1 MTKQFKTREEWL
13 TFVAD
18 ELRPAFK
25 AAGHP
30 IPVKV
35 RFAVG
40 FCSTGER
47 GNRIG
52 ECWYPEA
59 SADKSVEIF
68 IKPDQDDRVTVA
80 GILAHELVH
89 AAVGPGHGHGGLFRT
104 LCGKLGLVGKMRQAE
119 PGPDMQRT
127 VMDPILKK
135 AGKLPHKK
143 LQGKETDRKKQGTR
157 LLKAECS
164 ECGYVVRLAKK
175 WAEAGLPYCGASK
188 SHGRLSCEDIGDEA
202 EDEE

>member
-1 MTKQFKTREEWL
+1 MPHKFKTREEWL
-13 TFVAD
+13 TFVAN
-18 ELRPAFK
+18 ELRPTYK
-25 AAGHP
+25 AAGWT

-59 SADKSVEIF
+59 SGDKSVEIF

-89 AAVGPGHGHGGLFRT
+89 AAVGVGHGHSGDFRKM
-104 LCGKLGLVGKMRQAE
+104 CVKLGFEGKMKQAM
-119 PGPDMQRT
+119 PGAVMQRA
-127 VMDPILKK
+127 VIDPVLKR
-135 AGKLPHKK
+135 AGPLPHKK
-143 LQGKETDRKKQGTR
+143 LQGKQTDRKKQTTR
-157 LLKAECS
+157 LLKAECG
-164 ECGYVVRLAKK
+164 ECGYVVRVTKT
-175 WAEAGLPYCGASK
+175 WAAQGLPFCGTK
-188 SHGRLSCEDIGDEA
+188 SHGRMACEDMGDEG
-202 EDEE
+202 EGE

>member
-1 MTKQFKTREEWL
+1 MTPNKFKTREEWL

-18 ELRPAFK
+18 GFRPAYK
-25 AAGHP
+25 AAGWT

-68 IKPDQDDRVTVA
+68 IKPDQDDRVQVA

-89 AAVGPGHGHGGLFRT
+89 AAVGPGHGHSGDFRKM
-104 LCGKLGLVGKMRQAE
+104 CKALGFEGKMTQAM
-119 PGPDMQRT
+119 PGADMQRT
-127 VMDPILKK
+127 VIDPVLKL
-135 AGKLPHKK
+135 AGPLTHKK
-143 LQGKETDRKKQGTR
+143 LQGKQTDRKKQGTR
-157 LLKAECS
+157 LLKAEC
-164 ECGYVVRLAKK
+164 ERCGYTVRVTKK
-175 WAEAGLPYCGASK
+175 WAAEGLPYCGVRG
-188 SHGRLSCEDIGDEA
+188 HGRMECEDMGDEG
-202 EDEE
+202 EDE